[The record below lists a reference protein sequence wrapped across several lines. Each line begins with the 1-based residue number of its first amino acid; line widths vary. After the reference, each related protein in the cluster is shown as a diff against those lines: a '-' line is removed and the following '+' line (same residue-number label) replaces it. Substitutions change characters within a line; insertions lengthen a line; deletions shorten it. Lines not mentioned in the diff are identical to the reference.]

1 MIYFRYCL
9 AYGAA
14 DHCVHYVDLRS
25 PKEPLR
31 IFKGHRKAVSYVQF
45 VNDKELVSASTDSQ
59 LKLWSV
65 DPSEPPEGSE
75 RRTFRGHT
83 NEKNFVGLANN
94 GQYVACGSENN
105 ALYLYAKGLSQPLL
119 HYKFD
124 VVKSALENHNR
135 SAANNSAEEDSAE
148 FISAVCWKPGS
159 NVILAAN
166 SQGSIKILELV

>member
-1 MIYFRYCL
+1 M
-9 AYGAA
+9 
-14 DHCVHYVDLRS
+14 DLRQ

-45 VNDKELVSASTDSQ
+45 VNERELVSASTDSQ

-65 DPSEPPEGSE
+65 SDESADCSVE
-75 RRTFRGHT
+75 RRTFRGHI

-105 ALYLYAKGLSQPLL
+105 ALYLYAKGLGQPLL

-124 VVKSALENHNR
+124 VVKSVLDGLQR
-135 SAANNSAEEDSAE
+135 SSNAATSTSSSTNASANDEDTAE
-148 FISAVCWKPGS
+148 FISAVCWKPQS
-159 NVILAAN
+159 NVLVAAN
-166 SQGSIKILELV
+166 SQGTIKILQLA

>member
-1 MIYFRYCL
+1 M
-9 AYGAA
+9 
-14 DHCVHYVDLRS
+14 HYVDLRQ

-65 DPSEPPEGSE
+65 EEGGGNAE

-105 ALYLYAKGLSQPLL
+105 ALYLYAKGLGQPLL

-124 VVKSALENHNR
+124 VVKSALESHQR
-135 SAANNSAEEDSAE
+135 SSSATTPAEEDSAE
-148 FISAVCWKPGS
+148 FISAVCWKPNS

-166 SQGSIKILELV
+166 SQGTIKILELV